1 MLVGLSRAGVSGA
14 RIASPGVLSMA
25 RDLVEIG
32 IDAQAAMPRHL
43 APLSATD
50 VAVSLSRFTVEQ
62 LMRELAGEE
71 QDRVTRVYQSVSLVN
86 MKVDAGS
93 VIRSHVT
100 HCLVDSPL
108 SPPTVPIVMDAA
120 ENTNWDTSDYETFF
134 LTYIQTIED
143 KGLTICSV
151 VHDNL
156 PAQSNAL
163 TRVLS
168 QSEVRPRTLDIPCF
182 NHLINLVFIHAMR
195 ENNELREIVQEILA
209 WQKLLRAL
217 KIVAPVVPRTR
228 WLYIVQ
234 VIEVILS
241 KPNLED
247 VMSANPDIV
256 YSVLQTDATEVP
268 VRFVQLHKVLTPLL
282 VLSKKLE
289 DRNTRLPHVIPLVV
303 DCIREWQKLKSV
315 MNDNATFLGILDSL
329 VTNLIARVLSNAF
342 DEAVPAFVLSIDGR
356 QQINSRRLQNDTISH
371 EQYLALHKRTN
382 GPEAIEEAAAHPSLA
397 AEQVN
402 LIEDDTEAISV
413 DGVAG
418 DQELYLDDPSENDTE
433 PGTASQWRRQILAE
447 NLRRISELS
456 LDEKLNYD
464 FLDNFMCVTCKA
476 LVTHGARIPEWA
488 GGDKF
493 YEVAVTQW
501 LTCPLDDYLV
511 ALEQAQRS
519 NPMCLDFLVW
529 RHLLQ
534 LSRGHNDWKFW
545 GPIAETGIRLVLAA
559 VSEADVERLLSVQKL
574 IQGPCTTNISAEG
587 ITARLR
593 LYGNRDITAI
603 DRPS

>member
-1 MLVGLSRAGVSGA
+1 MVPQRTNCHDERRADTYIRRYKRSLVVGLSRAGVSGA

-25 RDLVEIG
+25 RDLVQIG

-108 SPPTVPIVMDAA
+108 SPTTVPIVMDAA

-163 TRVLS
+163 TTVLS

-268 VRFVQLHKVLTPLL
+268 VRFVQLHEVLTPLL

-342 DEAVPAFVLSIDGR
+342 DEAVAAFVLSIDGR
-356 QQINSRRLQNDTISH
+356 QQINS
-371 EQYLALHKRTN
+371 KR
-382 GPEAIEEAAAHPSLA
+382 H
-397 AEQVN
+397 
-402 LIEDDTEAISV
+402 
-413 DGVAG
+413 
-418 DQELYLDDPSENDTE
+418 
-433 PGTASQWRRQILAE
+433 
-447 NLRRISELS
+447 
-456 LDEKLNYD
+456 D
-464 FLDNFMCVTCKA
+464 F
-476 LVTHGARIPEWA
+476 P
-488 GGDKF
+488 
-493 YEVAVTQW
+493 
-501 LTCPLDDYLV
+501 
-511 ALEQAQRS
+511 
-519 NPMCLDFLVW
+519 
-529 RHLLQ
+529 
-534 LSRGHNDWKFW
+534 
-545 GPIAETGIRLVLAA
+545 
-559 VSEADVERLLSVQKL
+559 
-574 IQGPCTTNISAEG
+574 
-587 ITARLR
+587 
-593 LYGNRDITAI
+593 
-603 DRPS
+603 